1 MEGFVIEY
9 RMVSSDEVRQ
19 TFTMAGS
26 PREALERFCRIK
38 EGRITVLSI
47 QGYDRVTENY
57 VGEKITDLSS
67 I

>member
-9 RMVSSDEVRQ
+9 RTGSSEEIRQ
-19 TFTMAGS
+19 TFTMADS
-26 PREALERFCRIK
+26 PEEALKRFSRIK
-38 EGRITVLSI
+38 GGRITVLSI